1 MLKAAAWRLAKFI
14 HVAPAAL
21 LEMDRPTMEDLIEQK
36 CPPGK
41 PLHAGDRGNAMRL
54 AAKLERLRR

>member
-1 MLKAAAWRLAKFI
+1 MLKAAAWRLAQII

-21 LEMDRPTMEDLIEQK
+21 LRMSRPTTEELIAKK

-41 PLHAGDRGNAMRL
+41 PLQGGNRGNAMRL
-54 AAKLERLRR
+54 AAKLERLCR